1 MSAQHAQRRG
11 NVPILLAGER
21 PIDAAHTTDA
31 ALRIDL
37 PDVRTCTLLHT
48 SVITRCSMRV
58 DSGQWTVDTRHLRG
72 VCHPAPARGRHPT
85 PSTISLFGRLCS
97 SADEAAIQ
105 TEPFSASELAHAS
118 PGPSPAFGIGS
129 SSTTSRRA
137 RTAPPPLAAARRRG
151 ESRLARIVSFGP
163 SSHTICSAGDPVT
176 TDLLSM
182 LPDIEGGDGYQTVRI
197 ESC

>member
-58 DSGQWTVDTRHLRG
+58 DSGQWTLDICAASVTPPRRGDGTLRRRPSRSLVAYAVLRTKQRSRPSRSRHRNWPTHRLVRHLPSVSG
-72 VCHPAPARGRHPT
+72 APAPR
-85 PSTISLFGRLCS
+85 
-97 SADEAAIQ
+97 
-105 TEPFSASELAHAS
+105 
-118 PGPSPAFGIGS
+118 PAEH
-129 SSTTSRRA
+129 
-137 RTAPPPLAAARRRG
+137 APPPLHSQPRDVEARVG
-151 ESRLARIVSFGP
+151 
-163 SSHTICSAGDPVT
+163 
-176 TDLLSM
+176 
-182 LPDIEGGDGYQTVRI
+182 
-197 ESC
+197 